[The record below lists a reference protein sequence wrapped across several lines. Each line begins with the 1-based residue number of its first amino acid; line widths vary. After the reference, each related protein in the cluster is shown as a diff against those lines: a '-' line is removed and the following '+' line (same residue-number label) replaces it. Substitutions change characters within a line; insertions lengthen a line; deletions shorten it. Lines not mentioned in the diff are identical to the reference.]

1 MTAWTDALR
10 GRSRPGHDATRFG
23 RDVSDRG
30 NEVGYAGPA
39 DGDFARYV
47 DQLLSN
53 AESQRR
59 AQTRAP
65 TPVHDARV
73 PKASAAS
80 QQTDLRRKPAQA
92 ALKPGADSLARLRA
106 QAEDAASK
114 PAVKVGMKLL
124 PLLIWLPVVV
134 ALFFWQ
140 GAAISLVGMVLVAG
154 LVISFVRKLLGG
166 KKG

>member
-10 GRSRPGHDATRFG
+10 GRDSTRFG
-23 RDVSDRG
+23 RDISDRG

-53 AESQRR
+53 AETQRR

-65 TPVHDARV
+65 APVHDART
-73 PKASAAS
+73 PRTATASRQSDPRRPSPQAGRNPTADSLERLRS
-80 QQTDLRRKPAQA
+80 QAQDVIRKPA
-92 ALKPGADSLARLRA
+92 LKT
-106 QAEDAASK
+106 
-114 PAVKVGMKLL
+114 GMKLL
-124 PLLIWLPVVV
+124 PLLVWVPV
-134 ALFFWQ
+134 ALAIVFWQ
-140 GAAISLVGMVLVAG
+140 GGMVWLIGLILVGSWVVNMFRKVLG
-154 LVISFVRKLLGG
+154 H